1 MKRTHRML
9 GTALA
14 AAAALLV
21 APGPTQAAAPSVAS
35 ARPAAMHVRLHAGP
49 TPQPSIGSAEPEKY
63 PGISITLN
71 SLHRDSSG
79 IVTLNWTA
87 TSNGGEQFWAN
98 VPWVGD
104 VYKYADAPASAVTIT
119 DEAAKIRYN
128 PLRIDPRQLCM
139 CQTTTSIPA
148 LEQQGQSVNLFQTFK
163 PPATVDSVTVNIP
176 GFSPAKDVPV
186 S

>member
-1 MKRTHRML
+1 MTGTQRVL

-14 AAAALLV
+14 AVAALLV
-21 APGPTQAAAPSVAS
+21 TPGTAQAAPTAAKEH
-35 ARPAAMHVRLHAGP
+35 PAALRVHLHAGP
-49 TPQPSIGSAEPEKY
+49 TPEPSIGSAEPEKY
-63 PGISITLN
+63 PGISVTIN

-79 IVTLNWTA
+79 IVSLNWTA
-87 TSNGGEQFWAN
+87 SSNGGKQFWAN

-104 VYKYADAPASAVTIT
+104 VYKYDDAPASAVTIT
-119 DEAAKIRYN
+119 DEDAKIRYN

-139 CQTTTSIPA
+139 CQTTVNIPA

-163 PPATVDSVTVNIP
+163 PPADVDSVTVNIP
-176 GFSPAKDVPV
+176 GFSPAKNIPV